1 MHEHASVAEPTG
13 GRLPRL
19 PARWTDWQENGY
31 TSEVPNIQITSI
43 MPPFEKEDLYPR
55 ATRLLRRADAMGL
68 LDEPIRE
75 LSPEVMCKV
84 ARKLSKRGL
93 ASDLAARL
101 TTGKPTAAEL
111 ARYLDAALLALDES
125 PVPAAELTKL
135 NSTLGHELLA
145 GLLEIS
151 AASLQRYQ
159 NGDREAPDAIAE
171 RAHFLTSVISALEG
185 IYNEFGV
192 RRWFERPRSMFNGQT
207 ARQLL
212 GEGWTPADESARRIL
227 AAAESLQELG
237 AT

>member
-1 MHEHASVAEPTG
+1 VT
-13 GRLPRL
+13 
-19 PARWTDWQENGY
+19 
-31 TSEVPNIQITSI
+31 NIQITSVL
-43 MPPFEKEDLYPR
+43 PPFEKEDLYPR
-55 ATRLLRRADAMGL
+55 ATRFLRRADAMGL

-75 LSPEVMCKV
+75 LSPEVVRKV
-84 ARKLSKRGL
+84 ARKLSQRGL

-101 TTGKPTAAEL
+101 TSSKTSAGDL
-111 ARYLDAALLALDES
+111 SRYLDGALLALDES
-125 PVPAAELTKL
+125 PVPSAELVKL

-159 NGDREAPDAIAE
+159 NGDRQVPYTVAD

-192 RRWFERPRSMFNGQT
+192 RRWFERPRSVFNGKT

-212 GEGWTPADESARRIL
+212 GRDWMPSDDSARRIL
-227 AAAESLQELG
+227 AAAESLQDLG

>member
-1 MHEHASVAEPTG
+1 MEMS
-13 GRLPRL
+13 
-19 PARWTDWQENGY
+19 
-31 TSEVPNIQITSI
+31 NIQITSI
-43 MPPFEKEDLYPR
+43 VPPFEKAELYPR
-55 ATRLLRRADAMGL
+55 ATRFLRRADAMGL

-75 LSPEVMCKV
+75 LSPEVVRKV
-84 ARKLSKRGL
+84 ARRLSQHGL

-101 TTGKPTAAEL
+101 TAGKPSEGEL
-111 ARYLDAALLALDES
+111 SRYLDAALLALDES
-125 PVPAAELTKL
+125 PVPAAELAKL
-135 NSTLGHELLA
+135 NATLGHEMLA

-151 AASLQRYQ
+151 LASLQRYQ
-159 NGDREAPDAIAE
+159 SGERQVPDAIAE

-192 RRWFERPRSMFNGQT
+192 RRWFERARSVFEGRT

-212 GEGWTPADESARRIL
+212 RPGWAPADEPARRIL